1 MNEMIEIYM
10 TIFPT
15 LIAAI
20 PVTLTL
26 TILSAL
32 IGNALALPVALARNA
47 QNPALWLP
55 SATFIFVMRGTPLLA
70 QTYLIYY
77 GIGELLPGTWVQ
89 QSFLWPYLR
98 EGFWYAIFAFSL
110 NTAGYT
116 GEILRG
122 AIAAV
127 PKGEI
132 EAAKAYGMSKRQIFW
147 RVQLPR
153 AIQICLP
160 TMTGETILLLK
171 ATSLAS
177 LITVWE
183 VMGTARQIQKITFRV
198 YEPLLAAA
206 VIYIVLVFIL
216 TRVLNSVERR
226 INRQRLAASDISPLP
241 LAN

>member
-1 MNEMIEIYM
+1 MDEMIELYKHI
-10 TIFPT
+10 IGS
-15 LIAAI
+15 LLAAV

-26 TILSAL
+26 TIISAI
-32 IGNALALPVALARNA
+32 IGNSLAVPIAIARNSK
-47 QNPALWLP
+47 NPVLWLP
-55 SATFIFVMRGTPLLA
+55 SASFIFVMRGTPLLA

-77 GIGELLPGTWVQ
+77 GIGELLPGTWIQ

-122 AIAAV
+122 AMAAV

-132 EAAKAYGMSKRQIFW
+132 EAAKAYGMSERLIFW
-147 RVQLPR
+147 RVLLPR
-153 AIQICLP
+153 AVQICLP

-183 VMGTARQIQKITFRV
+183 VMGTARQIQKVTFRV
-198 YEPLLAAA
+198 YEPLLVAAI
-206 VIYIVLVFIL
+206 IYIVLVFIL
-216 TRVLNSVERR
+216 TRLMYRAERR
-226 INRQRLAASDISPLP
+226 INRHRLAPADLAVLP
-241 LAN
+241 SMH

>member
-1 MNEMIEIYM
+1 MDEMIELYKHI
-10 TIFPT
+10 IGS
-15 LIAAI
+15 LLAAVPI
-20 PVTLTL
+20 TLTL
-26 TILSAL
+26 TILSAI
-32 IGNALALPVALARNA
+32 IGNSLAIPVAIARNSK
-47 QNPALWLP
+47 NPFYWLP
-55 SATFIFVMRGTPLLA
+55 SAGFIFVMRGTPLLA

-77 GIGELLPGTWVQ
+77 GIGELLPGTWIQ

-122 AIAAV
+122 AMAAV

-132 EAAKAYGMSKRQIFW
+132 EAAKAYGMSERLIFW
-147 RVQLPR
+147 RVLLPR
-153 AIQICLP
+153 AVQICLP
-160 TMTGETILLLK
+160 TMAGETILLLK

-198 YEPLLAAA
+198 YEPLLIAA

-216 TRVLNSVERR
+216 TRVMNYIERR
-226 INRQRLAASDISPLP
+226 INQHRLAPADLAVLP
-241 LAN
+241 SMH

>member
-1 MNEMIEIYM
+1 MDEMIELYKHI
-10 TIFPT
+10 IGS
-15 LIAAI
+15 LLAAV

-26 TILSAL
+26 TIISAI
-32 IGNALALPVALARNA
+32 IGNSLAVPIAIARNSK
-47 QNPALWLP
+47 NPVLWLP
-55 SATFIFVMRGTPLLA
+55 SASFIVVMRGTPLLA

-77 GIGELLPGTWVQ
+77 GIGELLPGTWIQ

-122 AIAAV
+122 AMAAV

-132 EAAKAYGMSKRQIFW
+132 EAAKAYGMSERLIFW
-147 RVQLPR
+147 RVLLPR
-153 AIQICLP
+153 AVQICLP

-183 VMGTARQIQKITFRV
+183 VMGTARQIQKVTFRV
-198 YEPLLAAA
+198 YEPLLVAAI
-206 VIYIVLVFIL
+206 IYIVLVFIL
-216 TRVLNSVERR
+216 TRLMYRAERR
-226 INRQRLAASDISPLP
+226 INRHRLAPADLAVLP
-241 LAN
+241 SMH